1 MQSTMNENG
10 GVIDGG
16 ARLKHRTAA
25 GQATNDLTEDVR
37 DLLGRI
43 AHVADPEI
51 ARLRI
56 KIDGALSTAKRAMAD
71 GTDQVQRQIK
81 DTLHASD
88 QYVRDRPWQSIGIA
102 AAAGIVVGFLIGKR

>member
-1 MQSTMNENG
+1 MSDNSG
-10 GVIDGG
+10 AIDGG
-16 ARLKHRTAA
+16 VRLKRRAA
-25 GQATNDLTEDVR
+25 GGHATNDLTEDVR

-56 KIDGALSTAKRAMAD
+56 KIDDALSTAKRAVAD

-88 QYVRDRPWQSIGIA
+88 QYVRDRPWQSVGIA
-102 AAAGIVVGFLIGKR
+102 AAAGIIVGFLIGKR